1 VSVRAV
7 KKSCYQAKEYKPAA
21 LCEVPFNKAEAIIT
35 KVGFFNSLKNHLV
48 KYFINYYFTQVEY
61 NYRQV

>member
-1 VSVRAV
+1 VSVLAV

-35 KVGFFNSLKNHLV
+35 KEGL
-48 KYFINYYFTQVEY
+48 I
-61 NYRQV
+61 